1 MIYECFIDF
10 GTIDVIRDAWMII
23 IMGSISNGERVRSKV
38 RGIGSSGELD
48 FRDAIRE
55 STYGRVGR
63 VKEDQWLW
71 EASEYELRVRISTST
86 LGRAA
91 MMFDTLFW
99 KKLAK
104 EEQRTVS
111 GWSGRCLGYD
121 LPTKVNDRL

>member
-1 MIYECFIDF
+1 
-10 GTIDVIRDAWMII
+10 MII
-23 IMGSISNGERVRSKV
+23 VIGSINNGERVRSKV
-38 RGIGSSGELD
+38 RGIVSSGELD
-48 FRDAIRE
+48 FSDAIRE

-71 EASEYELRVRISTST
+71 ESSEDELRVRRSTFT
-86 LGRAA
+86 LGRVA

-104 EEQRTVS
+104 EEQKTVS
-111 GWSGRCLGYD
+111 GWSGRCLGFY